1 MQESRLPPI
10 MGTLFMALAGTAATE
25 TAAPLPDPLEA
36 GWKGK
41 EVCEKLVED
50 DRHRVLRCVFPPGG
64 GHERHFHA
72 PHTGYVLEGGTMRLT
87 DAEGVRDVDVSAGA
101 TWTSPGI
108 EWHEALNVG
117 DTTSSY
123 LIIEI
128 KTPGFTAWNR
138 LRD

>member
-10 MGTLFMALAGTAATE
+10 MGTLFMALAGTASTE
-25 TAAPLPDPLEA
+25 TAVRLPDPLEA
-36 GWKGK
+36 GWKGTK
-41 EVCEKLVED
+41 VCEKLVED
-50 DRHRVLRCVFPPGG
+50 DRHRLLRCVFPPGV

-87 DAEGVRDVDVSAGA
+87 DAEGVREVDVSAGA
-101 TWTSPGI
+101 TWTSAGI

-123 LIIEI
+123 LVIEI
-128 KTPGFTAWNR
+128 KTPGFTVWNR